1 MQVATDNGLRS
12 IAFPAINT
20 VIFGYDINE
29 ATPIAF
35 AAVRDF
41 IKTHPNAFDEMRF
54 VLFSNSDLVVYKKL
68 ADKFLS

>member
-54 VLFSNSDLVVYKKL
+54 GCPYFLQRRNKL
-68 ADKFLS
+68 YI